1 MATTMTLTTS
11 SDADDISHMLSLSE
25 VDDALE
31 QCGDEI
37 DALYRSLD
45 LAFER
50 HSKLKQERE
59 RKLVCLEE
67 EEEQQEREQAQAAAH
82 QRQHEEEEE
91 EALRQRERD
100 ELSEQQQ
107 QEQQKQQQQSQ
118 EIMTKEAR
126 IAELRRQIQEVE
138 DATKA
143 ATITATSTATARP
156 TATGNVAKR
165 VERERQH
172 ETHNL
177 GVTEQDGQE
186 PVVATPQQHDST
198 APSTPT
204 ADPSKKKNSMWK
216 SPWRKSKSPA
226 ATDSSP
232 SPPLSSS
239 PRSTASATAIDAVNA
254 KTTEQTNIH
263 GEEGEV
269 VCKGGQA
276 DAMSK
281 QKHQW
286 QKPAWAL
293 PSDAVQEDADILTA
307 PIQNGLQANQG
318 NGYSRR
324 VFAKD
329 IQKVE
334 GSFIAPTK
342 DAPPSRLAWIV
353 VNIDGD
359 KVGKIVMNLEE
370 DTSKNENVDRLVGQF
385 LDLKGLAMER
395 TKDGNLVLKDF
406 DPQLVV
412 TTKKSPKKRG
422 KTNNVI
428 GEVQEGQD
436 VLETVLKAGADS
448 IVTIKQAH
456 IYPVKKAKGMFA

>member
-1 MATTMTLTTS
+1 MATTTALTTS
-11 SDADDISHMLSLSE
+11 SDHDHMNNNNDNDDNGHMLSLSQI
-25 VDDALE
+25 DHALE

-37 DALYRSLD
+37 DALYLSLD
-45 LAFER
+45 VAFER
-50 HSKLKQERE
+50 HGRLKQERE
-59 RKLVCLEE
+59 RQELRLEQEQE
-67 EEEQQEREQAQAAAH
+67 ELSQKEQAAAQ
-82 QRQHEEEEE
+82 QRQHEEK
-91 EALRQRERD
+91 EALRQREQD
-100 ELSEQQQ
+100 AVLEQQRQQ
-107 QEQQKQQQQSQ
+107 QEQQKQQKQQQQSQ

-143 ATITATSTATARP
+143 ATTAATNTSAARP

-172 ETHNL
+172 ETHALTAPSTPTADPSKKKNL
-177 GVTEQDGQE
+177 
-186 PVVATPQQHDST
+186 T

-216 SPWRKSKSPA
+216 SPFRKSKSPA
-226 ATDSSP
+226 ATSP
-232 SPPLSSS
+232 SPPLSSSSS
-239 PRSTASATAIDAVNA
+239 PRSTASATALDAA
-254 KTTEQTNIH
+254 TTKTTEHTNI
-263 GEEGEV
+263 
-269 VCKGGQA
+269 QA
-276 DAMSK
+276 DAMCK

-286 QKPAWAL
+286 EKPAWAL

-307 PIQNGLQANQG
+307 PIQNGLHANQG

-329 IQKVE
+329 IHKIE
-334 GSFIAPTK
+334 GNFIAPTK

-353 VNIDGD
+353 VNLDGD
-359 KVGKIVMNLEE
+359 KVGKIVMHLEE
-370 DTSKNENVDRLVGQF
+370 DTSNNENVDRLVGQF

-406 DPQLVV
+406 NPQLVV
-412 TTKKSPKKRG
+412 TTKKSPKRRG

-456 IYPVKKAKGMFA
+456 IYPVKKARGMFA